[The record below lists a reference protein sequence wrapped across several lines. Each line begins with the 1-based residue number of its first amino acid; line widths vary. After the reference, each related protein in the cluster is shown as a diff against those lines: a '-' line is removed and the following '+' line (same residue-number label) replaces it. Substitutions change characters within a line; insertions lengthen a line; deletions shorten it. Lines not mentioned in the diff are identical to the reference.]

1 MIKQSRITLMDL
13 TKQIIHES
21 WKGNYSLLFEN
32 ADQDADIEGPHS
44 YLVYD
49 QYDNPL
55 SKALDPYISS
65 FSILKE
71 QYTCYEAKGPVCI
84 IKGEFE
90 ILKDKNRL
98 TQQLKAVWQQKGSD
112 YKIIDFDVTEKTA
125 PKEIKPAGS
134 SDYFVRSDTEGT
146 MHMIPKDEIISVE
159 SSGNYVD
166 MYTENGA
173 APFRFRSA
181 LRSFVAELDDQRFV
195 LFGRNRIINLQAI
208 DKITANTLIMNNG
221 FEYPISIKHRTE
233 IRSRLRDFAN
243 RKS

>member
-49 QYDNPL
+49 QYDNPV
-55 SKALDPYISS
+55 SKALDLYISS

-112 YKIIDFDVTEKTA
+112 YKIIDFDVTEKTE
-125 PKEIKPAGS
+125 PKEIKPADS

-146 MHMIPKDEIISVE
+146 MHMIPKDEIIEVLSDR
-159 SSGNYVD
+159 NYVD
-166 MYTENGA
+166 LYRKNEKDPYHIRSTLQNFLQELNDE
-173 APFRFRSA
+173 RFII
-181 LRSFVAELDDQRFV
+181 
-195 LFGRNRIINLQAI
+195 FGRKRIINLQAI
-208 DKITANTLIMNNG
+208 DKITEDTLVMVNG
-221 FEYPISIKHRTE
+221 NEYPITIKSRTE
-233 IRSRLRDFAN
+233 TRALLRNYTN
-243 RKS
+243 RN